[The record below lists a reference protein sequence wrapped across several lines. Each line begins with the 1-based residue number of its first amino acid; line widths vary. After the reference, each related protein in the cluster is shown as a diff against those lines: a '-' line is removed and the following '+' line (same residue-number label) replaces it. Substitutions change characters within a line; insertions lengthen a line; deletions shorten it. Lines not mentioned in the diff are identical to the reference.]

1 MKPRNDEARVAT
13 LEHLDILDSSPDSRY
28 DDITKLLC
36 SIFRTPI
43 SQLSLVA
50 KDRSPSWGQA
60 VQSILCIS
68 DGMNHLHRSGK
79 DTRARSI
86 CKGPHS

>member
-1 MKPRNDEARVAT
+1 MAT

-50 KDRSPSWGQA
+50 KDRSALWGQQWNA
-60 VQSILCIS
+60 CLEHQGQGPSAQE
-68 DGMNHLHRSGK
+68 HT
-79 DTRARSI
+79 DTGA
-86 CKGPHS
+86 

>member
-1 MKPRNDEARVAT
+1 MRPRDDDARVAT

-36 SIFRTPI
+36 SIFRAPI

-50 KDRSPSWGQA
+50 KDR
-60 VQSILCIS
+60 
-68 DGMNHLHRSGK
+68 
-79 DTRARSI
+79 
-86 CKGPHS
+86 